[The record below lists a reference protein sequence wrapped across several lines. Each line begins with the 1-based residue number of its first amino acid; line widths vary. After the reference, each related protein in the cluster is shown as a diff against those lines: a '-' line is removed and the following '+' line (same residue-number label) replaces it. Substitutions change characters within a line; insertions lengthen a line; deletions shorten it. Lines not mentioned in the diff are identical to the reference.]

1 MNDMIRVGGKLALIC
16 AVAAIALGLVNAVT
30 APAIARVKAAQLAAA
45 LDAVRGTFEAG
56 PEIEVSGDDVVKGY
70 YPLSA
75 GANAQGYILKLNAIG
90 YGGDMELLVSYESKG
105 EIRSVALMDN
115 LETPGLGKEAEKPE
129 YMEKFVGAGGDI
141 PVPLSKQQLTQAQ
154 ADSISGASITFMG
167 LAQAL
172 QRGAGYVKEHLK
184 EHAGN

>member
-45 LDAVRGTFEAG
+45 LDTVRGTSQAG
-56 PEIEVSGDDVVKGY
+56 AEIEVSGDEVVRGY
-70 YPLSA
+70 YPLSS
-75 GANAQGYILKLNAIG
+75 GAKAQGYILKLNAIG
-90 YGGDMELLVSYESKG
+90 YGGDMELLVSYDYSG
-105 EIRSVALMDN
+105 EIRLIALMDN

-129 YMEKFVGAGGDI
+129 YMEKFLGTGGDTD
-141 PVPLSKQQLTQAQ
+141 VPLSKQQLTQPQ

-172 QRGAGYVKEHLK
+172 HQGAGYVKEHLG
-184 EHAGN
+184 H

>member
-1 MNDMIRVGGKLALIC
+1 MVRVGGKLAAIC

-30 APAIARVKAAQLAAA
+30 APAIARVKERQLAEA
-45 LDAVRGTFEAG
+45 LDAVRGEAIAG
-56 PEIEVSGDDVVKGY
+56 EEVAVSGDTAVNGY
-70 YPLSA
+70 YPLTRGGEKA
-75 GANAQGYILKLNAIG
+75 GYILNITGIG
-90 YGGDMELLVSYESKG
+90 YGGDMELLAAYAVTG

-129 YMEKFVGAGGDI
+129 YMVKFIGTGDEDA
-141 PVPLSKQQLTQAQ
+141 VPQTKQQLTQEQ

-172 QRGAGYVKEHLK
+172 KHGAEYVKEHL
-184 EHAGN
+184 GN